1 MNFWKTERLNE
12 CAAAG
17 PSTRVIKGKARTRA
31 TTYFLW
37 PSRGFVMS
45 GSILPAPPTRW
56 GGASTRPMRRP
67 GLRPEPRWQPKPG
80 PKHEVL
86 FFPTGFCSDVG
97 RHMKLIPFHDRLAV
111 CSWSL
116 QPGSPEELVAKL
128 KQIGVPRVQLAL
140 DPVREQPQ
148 VWGRVEHTLRAAGY
162 DIVSGMI
169 GFVGEDYTSME
180 SIHATGGVAPDET
193 WAENW
198 ENVPKAAEIAAR
210 LGLPL
215 VTFHAGFLPPD
226 SRAPE
231 YAKMRHRLELIAD
244 VFAARNIEVA
254 FETGQETAP
263 VLVEFLKNLGRKNV
277 GVNFDPA
284 NIILYD
290 NGNPIE
296 ALHELGP
303 WLKQIHI
310 KDGTRTRTPGQW
322 GEEVVAGT
330 GEVPWLEFFAALREV
345 NFDGWCC
352 IEREAGITRVEDI
365 RAARELVDRLA

>member
-1 MNFWKTERLNE
+1 VVAEAGAE
-12 CAAAG
+12 EVAEEVAEGVVAAG
-17 PSTRVIKGKARTRA
+17 AASEPVVLQEKQ
-31 TTYFLW
+31 
-37 PSRGFVMS
+37 
-45 GSILPAPPTRW
+45 
-56 GGASTRPMRRP
+56 GA
-67 GLRPEPRWQPKPG
+67 E
-80 PKHEVL
+80 
-86 FFPTGFCSDVG
+86 FF
-97 RHMKLIPFHDRLAV
+97 MNLIPFSERLAV

-148 VWGRVEHTLRAAGY
+148 VWGRVEHTLRAAGF

-169 GFVGEDYTSME
+169 GFVGEDYTTME
-180 SIHATGGVAPDET
+180 TIHATGGVAPDET

-198 ENVPKAAEIAAR
+198 ENAPKAAEIAAR

-226 SRAPE
+226 SHDPV

-263 VLVEFLKNLGRKNV
+263 VLVEFLRNLGRKNV

-296 ALHELGP
+296 ALRELGP

-310 KDGTRTRTPGQW
+310 KDGTRTRVPGQW
-322 GEEVVAGT
+322 GEEVVAGK
-330 GEVPWLEFFAALREV
+330 GEVPWPAFFATLREL
-345 NFDGWCC
+345 NFEGWCC
-352 IEREAGITRVEDI
+352 IEREAGTTRVEDI
-365 RAARELVDRLA
+365 RAAREMVERVA